1 MSTLEKRQYFENLDA
16 TRFLG
21 FIHVFLAH
29 CFFTSNPEISTSPLF
44 INVTTHIG
52 AGFLGLDYFF
62 VLSSFLLTWLA
73 LAEWKSTGTFRP
85 DLFMIRRALRL
96 WPLYFAIVL
105 GTYLIDWSI
114 GNQLALQSLP
124 PLEVFLLFFSNFWIA
139 NQGQNFLFLLVFLW
153 SIAVEEQF
161 YLAWAFVLRFLHKRI
176 VFVCILMIL
185 GSVFFR
191 WWHLNKEA
199 QLFFNTLS
207 YLGNFGIGGLTA
219 WLAFNNATFIKR
231 IESLTKSTISL
242 VYLFFIVLTIGY
254 FEWFQSAFMVI
265 FEKIVFGVFFAFVIL
280 EQSFAKHSFF
290 KLGRFKLI
298 SFLGQLSLGLYCIHG
313 IVLTVAMLFLK
324 SQGFAMHYWQ
334 VFLVNPFLIL
344 IITIGFS
351 RLSFSYFENP
361 IHQIRKRFYPKTS
374 SKTSGV

>member
-1 MSTLEKRQYFENLDA
+1 MINLEKRLYFENLDA

-29 CFFTSNPEISTSPLF
+29 CFFTSNPEISTSTLF

-62 VLSSFLLTWLA
+62 VLSSFLLTRLA
-73 LAEWKSTGTFRP
+73 LAEWKSTGSFRP

-105 GTYLIDWSI
+105 GTYLISWCF
-114 GNQLALQSLP
+114 GNQLAIQSLP
-124 PLEVFLLFFSNFWIA
+124 PLEVFILFISNFWIA
-139 NQGQNFLFLLVFLW
+139 SQGQNFLFLLVFLW

-161 YLAWAFVLRFLHKRI
+161 YLGWAFVLRYLHKRI

-191 WWHLNKEA
+191 WSHLNKES

-231 IESLTKSTISL
+231 VEVLSKSTIGMI
-242 VYLFFIVLTIGY
+242 YLFFIVLTIGY
-254 FEWFQSAFMVI
+254 FEWFQSPFMVV

-280 EQSFAKHSFF
+280 EQSFAKHSLF
-290 KLGRFKLI
+290 KLGRLKRI
-298 SFLGQLSLGLYCIHG
+298 SFWGQLSLGLYCIHG
-313 IVLTVAMLFLK
+313 IVLTAAMVFLK
-324 SQGFAMHYWQ
+324 SHGLASNPLQ
-334 VFLVNPFLIL
+334 VFLINPLLIL
-344 IITIGFS
+344 IITIGVS

-361 IHQIRKRFYPKTS
+361 IHQFRKRFYPKTS
-374 SKTSGV
+374 SNTSGV

>member
-207 YLGNFGIGGLTA
+207 YLGNFGIGGLSA
-219 WLAFNNATFIKR
+219 WLAFNKESFINR
-231 IESLTKSTISL
+231 LEALTKSTIAL
-242 VYLFFIVLTIGY
+242 IYLFFIVLTIGY
-254 FEWFQSAFMVI
+254 FEWFQSPFMVI

>member
-1 MSTLEKRQYFENLDA
+1 MSTVEKRQYFENLDA
-16 TRFLG
+16 TRFIG
-21 FIHVFLAH
+21 FLHVFLAH

-44 INVTTHIG
+44 INITTHIG

-105 GTYLIDWSI
+105 GTYLIYWSI
-114 GNQLALQSLP
+114 GNQLAIHSLP
-124 PLEVFLLFFSNFWIA
+124 PLEVFLLFISNFWIA

-153 SIAVEEQF
+153 SIAAEEQF
-161 YLAWAFVLRFLHKRI
+161 YLAWAFVLRYLHKRL

-185 GSVFFR
+185 SSIIFR
-191 WWHLNKEA
+191 WYHLNKESH
-199 QLFFNTLS
+199 LFFNTLS

-219 WLAFNNATFIKR
+219 WLASNNTSFIKR
-231 IESLTKSTISL
+231 VENLTKSSIFL
-242 VYLFFIVLTIGY
+242 IYLFFSVLTIGY
-254 FEWFQSAFMVI
+254 FEWFQTPFMVI
-265 FEKIVFGVFFAFVIL
+265 FEKLVFGVFFAFVIL
-280 EQSFAKHSFF
+280 EQSFAKHSVF
-290 KLGRFKLI
+290 KLGRLKRI

-313 IVLTVAMLFLK
+313 IVLTAAMVFLK
-324 SQGFAMHYWQ
+324 SQGFASHYWQ
-334 VFLVNPFLIL
+334 VFLVNPLLIL
-344 IITIGFS
+344 SITIAFS

-361 IHQIRKRFYPKTS
+361 IHQFRKRFYPKTS
-374 SKTSGV
+374 SNTSGV

>member
-1 MSTLEKRQYFENLDA
+1 MSSLEKRQYFENLDA

-44 INVTTHIG
+44 INITSHIG

-96 WPLYFAIVL
+96 WPLYFAILL
-105 GTYLIDWSI
+105 GTYLIYWSL
-114 GNQLALQSLP
+114 GNQLAIQSLP
-124 PLEVFLLFFSNFWIA
+124 PLEVFLLFISNFWIA

-161 YLAWAFVLRFLHKRI
+161 YLAWAFVLRYLHKRLVWI
-176 VFVCILMIL
+176 CFLMIL

-191 WWHLNKEA
+191 WSHLTKES

-219 WLAFNNATFIKR
+219 WLAFNNANFINR
-231 IESLTKSTISL
+231 LEALTKSTIAL

-254 FEWFQSAFMVI
+254 FEWFQTPFMVV
-265 FEKIVFGVFFAFVIL
+265 FEKLVFGLLFAFVIL
-280 EQSFAKHSFF
+280 EQSFAKHSLF
-290 KLGRFKLI
+290 KLGRLKRI

-313 IVLTVAMLFLK
+313 IVLTIAMFFLK
-324 SQGFAMHYWQ
+324 SHGFASHQWQ
-334 VFLVNPFLIL
+334 VFLVNPLLIL
-344 IITIGFS
+344 SITIGIS
-351 RLSFSYFENP
+351 RLSFSFFENP
-361 IHQIRKRFYPKTS
+361 IHQFRKRFYPKTS

>member
-1 MSTLEKRQYFENLDA
+1 MITLEKRQYFENLDA

-44 INVTTHIG
+44 IDITTHIG

-85 DLFMIRRALRL
+85 DLFMMRRALRL
-96 WPLYFAIVL
+96 WPLYFAIVT
-105 GTYLIDWSI
+105 GTYLIYWSI
-114 GNQLALQSLP
+114 GNQLTIQSLP
-124 PLEVFLLFFSNFWIA
+124 PLKVFLLFISNFWIA

-161 YLAWAFVLRFLHKRI
+161 YLVWAFVLRYLHKRI
-176 VFVCILMIL
+176 VLVCILMIL
-185 GSVFFR
+185 GSVIFR
-191 WWHLNKEA
+191 WWHLNKES

-219 WLAFNNATFIKR
+219 WLAFNNATFIKHV
-231 IESLTKSTISL
+231 ETLNKSTIASI
-242 VYLFFIVLTIGY
+242 YLIFIFLTVGY
-254 FEWFQSAFMVI
+254 FEWFQSPFMVV
-265 FEKIVFGVFFAFVIL
+265 FEKLVFGIFFAFVIL
-280 EQSFAKHSFF
+280 EQSFAKHSVF
-290 KLGRFKLI
+290 KLGRFKRI

-313 IVLTVAMLFLK
+313 IVLTAAMIFLK
-324 SQGFAMHYWQ
+324 SQGFASHYWQ
-334 VFLVNPFLIL
+334 VFIVNPLLIL
-344 IITIGFS
+344 SITIVIS

-361 IHQIRKRFYPKTS
+361 IHQFRKRFYPKTS
-374 SKTSGV
+374 SRTSGV

>member
-1 MSTLEKRQYFENLDA
+1 MSTLEKGQYFENLDA

-29 CFFTSNPEISTSPLF
+29 CFFTSNTEISTSPLF
-44 INVTTHIG
+44 TNVTTHIG

-73 LAEWKSTGTFRP
+73 LAEWKATGTFRP

-105 GTYLIDWSI
+105 GTYYISWSF
-114 GNQLALQSLP
+114 GNQLAIHSLP
-124 PLEVFLLFFSNFWIA
+124 PLEVFLLFISNFWIA

-161 YLAWAFVLRFLHKRI
+161 YLAWAFVLRYLHKRI
-176 VFVCILMIL
+176 VLVCILMIL
-185 GSVFFR
+185 GSVIFR
-191 WWHLNKEA
+191 WLHLHKES

-207 YLGNFGIGGLTA
+207 YLGNFGIGGLAA
-219 WLAFNNATFIKR
+219 WLAFNNATFIR
-231 IESLTKSTISL
+231 RVETLNKSSILSI
-242 VYLFFIVLTIGY
+242 YLFFIVLTMGY
-254 FEWFQSAFMVI
+254 FEWFQTPFMVV
-265 FEKIVFGVFFAFVIL
+265 FEKLVFGVFFAFLIL
-280 EQSFAKHSFF
+280 EQSFAKHSLF
-290 KLGRFKLI
+290 KLGRFKCI

-324 SQGFAMHYWQ
+324 SQGFATHYWQ
-334 VFLVNPFLIL
+334 VFLVNPLLIL
-344 IITIGFS
+344 SITIGFS

-361 IHQIRKRFYPKTS
+361 IHQLRKRFYPKTS